1 MADNSMTRRN
11 DLRARVRSRRLLCGA
26 SLAAVLACAPL
37 SAQAEDRYWDANGT
51 GVGSGGTGTWNL
63 GNLNWSPNGDGVSGP
78 FVEPWVNGDLDDAIF
93 GGTAGT
99 VTVGVPVTVGN
110 ITFSSAGYVLS
121 GSTIT
126 LGGADSTITTLSG
139 NSQIDSILAGANGLI
154 KAGNGALI
162 LNGANGFSGDIN
174 INAGSLYAAADSAL
188 GAAGN
193 NIFTAAASNVRL
205 SIGGAGTARTVTIGN
220 GGNLIL
226 EGSGAG
232 SALIAG
238 NGSVSVAASGVT
250 MSNDASTY
258 TGRTV
263 FSGCNGVC
271 SVRFTSIGD
280 LGQASSLGAPVTVED
295 GTIVFNQQS
304 QYSDS
309 VIYLGDGDSSNRNW
323 DINGNGAQIRNQGAG
338 TLELTGNI
346 DISAGG
352 SFNAESADIRLLGV
366 LSGGA
371 YGFNA
376 LAERSIELGDAN
388 SFTGQATL
396 AGEIRLGKLADIGSE
411 SSLGAGTTIG
421 LSNGTLSYTGAGDA
435 SNREW
440 LINGA
445 ANIIRND
452 GAGAL
457 DLSGALVFNAGN
469 PNPDTLT
476 FGGSF
481 AGTSFFSGAMS
492 GNGNIVADSA
502 GTWVLGG
509 ANVQR
514 GTVTVNGG
522 TLRAGVA
529 GAFGNA
535 TGFIVNGGTLDLGG
549 YDLVAPSLT
558 GTGGTVALG
567 SANLIV
573 DTVTDDIF
581 SGIITGTGGLTK
593 AGKGFLTL
601 RGANSYT
608 GATTVNGG
616 LLVLDFLGGPA
627 TNIISS
633 ASTLNMAGGSL
644 TVFGDAG
651 ESNIQTFNGL
661 NILAGNN
668 RVGAQAS
675 STGSVTI
682 NFGAI
687 NRSGGLVDF
696 ALPVTGNFTTSNASL
711 GGWATVNGTDYAKV
725 VGGNIVA
732 FTDAD
737 YTDQDDASLWADGQY
752 ISDSDGDTESFFGTV
767 ASDVQ
772 LAGLQFT
779 TFDPTTTVTID
790 PTATLG
796 IDGTIIVATSVGG
809 NSQTITGG
817 SLTGGSGSSTLG
829 VQQNSSGTFTIEST
843 IVDNGGATS
852 FAKAG
857 SGTVRLTGVNSYSG
871 GTTLSGGRL
880 EVASIAD
887 GGVNSSIGAS
897 SADAANLVLESG
909 TFSYIGG
916 VDAVSNR
923 GMTLV
928 DGGAERTIEIA
939 TGRTVEFSGLVTSP
953 DEAGFTKAGAG
964 MLTLANAA
972 NDYVGVTT
980 VAGGTLAVN
989 TLADGGTASGI
1000 GAASNASENLVLTT
1014 GGQLRYTGATVATDR
1029 GFTLAGGNGRID
1041 VAQAGTTLTIRGV
1054 ATGAGYFLKDG
1065 AGTLV
1070 LDGTNTMT
1078 GDTIVTAGTL
1088 RAGSTRAFGF
1098 GGRYMTVNTGA
1109 TLDLGGYDI
1118 YVAAIIGGGLVDLGG
1133 QTLTTAGGPGVFTGR
1148 ITGTGGFTRGG
1159 GSYTQTIG
1167 GCNNDYTG
1175 VTTISSG
1182 LAIDCIANGGQ
1193 ASAIGASSAAASNL
1207 VLAGGTLAYTGAS
1220 ASTDRGFALTGNGA
1234 INVVDPGTVLEF
1246 AGNVTGG
1253 GQLAKTGAGTLL
1265 LSGTNSST
1273 GSLRIIN
1280 GTVRAGSTTALGSG
1294 PLSLDN
1300 TAGVLL
1306 DLNGY
1311 NNNALYLIGGGA
1323 LGGNIVLGGATL
1335 TINSGGSA
1343 AAVYGGTISG
1353 SGGLVKNGG
1362 SYQELSGCA
1371 SSYDG
1376 ATVINAGTL
1385 GVACLEDGGANSSIG
1400 ASSGAASNLVI
1411 NGGALRYVGTGGTT
1425 NRQFTL
1431 GASTTSKLHASG
1443 TGAIAFTH
1451 AGPLTFASANTAQTL
1466 TLGGTNTGDNV
1477 LAAQITN
1484 NGSGITRLTKTDA
1497 GTWVLTNAGSTY
1509 TGVTTISGGVLGV
1522 DKLADGGLAS
1532 SIGASSA
1539 AASNLVIGNGST
1551 LRYTGA
1557 GDTTNRLFTLSQ
1569 GVTFIESS
1577 GTGAIVFTDT
1587 GPVTLAN
1594 NNQARTIALGGT
1606 NTGNNTLAGSI
1617 GNAGSGVTTL
1627 AKNDSGTWV
1636 LTGNHSYTG
1645 STNINGGTLFV
1656 GGGGTTGSIASA
1668 LVNNF
1673 GTLGFHRS
1681 DLLAYGGQI
1690 VGTGALRQA
1699 GTGTTVL
1706 TGNNSYTGGTTID
1719 AGTLQLGDGGTSG
1732 SIVGDVA
1739 NDGVLVFDRSD
1750 LVNFSGIISGN
1761 GAVRQIGSGTTVL
1774 TGTNS
1779 YAGGTSILG
1788 GTLQVSADANLG
1800 AAAGGLTFSGGTL
1813 RTTASFA
1820 SARNA
1825 SLTGAGTISTD
1836 AGTTFSLDGLISGT
1850 GGLAKSGAGI
1860 LTLSGNNSY
1869 AGATNVNAGTLRIN
1883 GDQSAATGLVTV
1895 ASGATLGGAG
1905 TIGGSVN
1912 VLNGG
1917 ILAPG
1922 NSPGTLNIDG
1932 NLSLAGG
1939 SVLNFE
1945 FGEAGVAGGALND
1958 LINVGGDLTLDGT
1971 INVTSSSG
1979 GYFGGGIYRVFNY
1992 AGTLTDNGL
2001 ALGSMPAGSDVTV
2014 QTSVAGQVNLIN
2026 SEGLALSFWDGG
2038 FGPKFDDVVSGGSGN
2053 WHLGGADNNWTG
2065 ADGSINA
2072 AYADGTFAIFAGAP
2086 GTVTVDNGGGAVTTT
2101 GMQFATD
2108 GYLIDGGPLTLVGPE
2123 SIVRVGDGTAAGAG
2137 YVATVTANLAGASQL
2152 VKTDGGTLV
2161 LVGANSYTGGTR
2173 VEGGTLRVSSDG
2185 NLGAVAGGLSL
2196 NGGTLNTT
2204 TTMTSDRAVTLT
2216 GVGTLQTDAFTTL
2229 TLSGA
2234 IAGGGTLAKSGGG
2247 TLVLTG
2253 DAVHS
2258 GGTTIAAG
2266 GRLQLGN
2273 GGTTGSIVGDIV
2285 NDGVLTFNRSDNFGF
2300 AGAISGAG
2308 TLIKQA
2314 AGGVTLT
2321 GSSSYAGATS
2331 ILGGS
2336 LLLQAGGQINGTSV
2350 VTVNGGGEMIVDGA
2364 GSRLAAGPGQ
2374 SIIGQSGSSGATLIV
2389 RDGGAASF
2397 GQFDVANGVNTTGTV
2412 TVTGAGSL
2420 LSHSGNAFLGRFGTA
2435 TLNITDGGRVESNGP
2450 IVFVGGQPTMSQGL
2464 VTVTGAG
2471 SNWTV
2476 ADRLDARRGTITV
2489 ADGGVITAGSA
2500 VIGFNSGV
2508 GINNPSADLIVTGA
2522 GSRFETIGGLA
2533 ITNSSTNGDRGSIT
2547 IGDGG
2552 VVRVG
2557 SGTLA
2562 MGPGNATLYIG
2573 DFNSLPA
2580 GTRAGILDAAE
2591 LTFADA
2597 SNAVNFNHIDT
2608 DYVFATRMSGAGEVY
2623 SSRGTTILTADN
2635 AYSGQTHINGGMI
2648 IVNGDQS
2655 AATGRV
2661 NVMAGGAL
2669 GGRGVIGGS
2678 VDGFGRIA
2686 PGDLGAAPGTLTING
2701 DLLTNFVT
2709 NFDYNFG
2716 QANVVGGAF
2725 NDLIEVGGD
2734 LTLDGTLNVT
2744 VTAGGSFD
2752 PGVYRVINYGGTLTN
2767 NGLDVDPA
2775 YFVQTS
2781 VANQVNL
2788 VNTTGLTMRFWDGVA
2803 GAKNDGVI
2811 TGGDGLWQNSSGND
2825 NWSEVDGSA
2834 NAPFTNDAFA
2844 VFSGLGDTVTVDDS
2858 LGVIAAS
2865 GMQFASDGYVVGGDA
2880 IVLSGAQSVIRV
2892 GDGTAVGAGYTATID
2907 SAIAGASQ
2915 LVKTDLGTL
2924 VLGGVNSYSGG
2935 TAINRGTLQISADA
2949 NLGDVAGG
2957 LSFDGG
2963 TLNTT
2968 ADIMSD
2974 RAVALVGTAGFLTDA
2989 GTTLTMNGAFSGA
3002 GSLVKTG
3009 AGAMILRGSS
3019 GFDGNVAVD
3028 GGRLSITDGGS
3039 VSNYRG
3045 FIGSS
3050 AGQTG
3055 EIIVSGPGSTWTNT
3069 NHIYVGDSGTGTL
3082 TIENGATVS
3091 NVDGSIGLNAGGTG
3105 IVTVSGAGSTWT
3117 SSGNLRV
3124 GVGGEGTL
3132 TVDAGAQV
3140 VNLLGSF
3147 GIGQDS
3153 GSRGSV
3159 IASGADSA
3167 ITARAMFVG
3176 NAGNGELTIANG
3188 ADVSSDFSYIGDIA
3202 GGRGTINIGAAAGQG
3217 PAAAGTLTT
3226 PALTFGDG
3234 DGALVFNHTDT
3245 DYLFSAGLGSQGA
3258 GTHTIEHLAGTT
3270 LLSGDGSGFAGT
3282 TTVSGGTLL
3291 VGDQS
3296 GAGSL
3301 GGAVNVALGG
3311 TLGGAG
3317 TIGGDVAIA
3326 NGGALAAGV
3335 NGAGTLTINGGLSLA
3350 GGAALNFEFGA
3361 ADVAGGALN
3370 DLVNVGGDL
3379 VLDGTINVSASAGG
3393 TFGPGLYRVF
3403 NYGGAL
3409 TDNGLELGAIAGG
3422 TADILV
3428 QTSVAGQV
3436 NLVSTQGLTLG
3447 FWDGLIGPK
3456 NNGQLD
3462 GGDGVWRLG
3471 GGSNNWTDANGA
3483 VNADYAQDSF
3493 AVFAGTAG
3501 TVAIDDVGGD
3511 VLASGMQFASDGY
3524 VVTGDALTLTGAQ
3537 ATVQV
3542 GDSSTAGANYT
3553 ATIAAELT
3561 GTAGLLKTDAG
3572 TLVLTGA
3579 NSYTGGTTI
3588 SDGTLQ
3594 IGSGGT
3600 NGSIVG
3606 DIVNDGT
3613 LVVDRAGTYLLDGAI
3628 SGTGLLAKRG
3638 SGLLELTGAN
3648 SHAGGTLVDGGTVR
3662 VSSDASLGDAA
3673 GTLSLQGGI
3682 LQAGASF
3689 TSARSI
3695 AVGSGDANS
3704 IDVQGFDVTLTG
3716 SISDGPGNQA
3726 GNFLNKRGTGTLTL
3740 SGVNT
3745 YTNRTVVQGG
3755 TLALAGAGTLGA
3767 RDLNLFADTVF
3778 DVSQSDGNARLNQ
3791 FVGDASSIIALGG
3804 TNITLGSG
3812 SSISRW
3818 AGTITDGGIGG
3829 GTGGSVEIV
3838 GAFGAVRFQ
3847 NANSYTGGT
3856 VISSGKLALDDNG
3869 ALYAGGAVTVN
3880 AGAELDIAGLTGAG
3894 TTIGDLSGAGSVVLG
3909 DKALTFGTANDT
3921 VLAGPISG
3929 SGGAL
3934 VKQGT
3939 GIFTLGG
3946 ANGYT
3951 GATDVL
3957 AGTLLVNGDQSAATG
3972 LTSIASGATLGGFG
3986 IIGGDVTIADG
3997 ATLAPGAGGPGALT
4011 INGNLALASGAT
4023 LDFEFGQANNPG
4035 GLLNDVV
4042 NVGGDLTLDGTLDV
4056 AVPAGGA
4063 FDIGLYR
4070 IANYAGSLTD
4080 NGLALGTLPAGADV
4094 AVQTSIAGEVNLVNT
4109 GSATLNFWDGAAGP
4123 KFDNAVNGG
4132 DGVWQ
4137 NSLGNDNWADI
4148 GGAVNAGYDDGA
4160 FAIFSGAAGS
4170 VTIDNSLGA
4179 VSASG
4184 MQFAAGGYVI
4194 TGDALTLDGAQT
4206 VIRVGDGTAP
4216 GAAYV
4221 ATIDAELT
4229 GAAELV
4235 KTDAGTLVLTGA
4247 NSYAGGTSI
4256 NGGTLQV
4263 GGDANLGAAAGGLR
4277 FDGGTLQTTASFT
4290 SSRGVELLGTGGF
4303 RTDAGTMLTL
4313 SGALSGAG
4321 SFAKSGAGTLVLDGG
4336 GTFGGATVAAG
4347 TMLVEGNYAATAG
4360 TTNVLA
4366 DATLGGTGTI
4376 GGNVALG
4383 NGAILAPGAGAPGTL
4398 TIGGNLSLSATSQ
4411 LDFEFGEADVAGGA
4425 LNDLVNV
4432 GGDLVLDGVLNVGVP
4447 AGGAFD
4453 VGVYRMFNYGGALI
4467 DNGVTFGT
4475 MPAGA
4480 NAQVQTS
4487 IAGQVNL
4494 VNSEGLA
4501 LNFWDGAAGPKNNGA
4516 INGGDGVWQSGLG
4529 NDNWTGEDGAV
4540 NAAYSD
4546 GAFAIFGGR
4555 GGAVTVDDSLGTVS
4569 VVGMQFAADGYVIG
4583 GDGITLDEATATIRV
4598 GDGSTAGAG
4607 FTATID
4613 SALGGA
4619 AQLVKSDSGTLV
4631 LGGTNSY
4638 TGGTLIAGGTL
4649 RISSDAN
4656 LGAAGGDITL
4666 DGGTLETSATLTSA
4680 RDIEIASAGTISTA
4694 ADTVFTSDGLFSG
4707 VGALTKNGAGTLLL
4721 TANSSGFGGSTTVAG
4736 GTLAVQGDLGGAVI
4750 VNSAGRLEG
4759 TGRVGSLANAGVVAP
4774 GGSIGSLT
4782 VAGDYIGT
4790 GGVLEIEAELG
4801 GDSSLADRLIVG
4813 GATSGTTRVTVTNR
4827 GGLGAQT
4834 VEGIKIIDVVGASNG
4849 NFALDGDY
4857 LFDGEQAV
4865 IAGAYGY
4872 RLYKNGIATPQDG
4885 DWYLRSALLDGPNEP
4900 QGPLYQPGVPLYE
4913 NYGQVLQSLGNLPT
4927 LQERVGNRQWA
4938 RSDDGAN
4945 TGIWGRMESTRARP
4959 QARVSTA
4966 ATDANI
4972 DSWKMQIG
4980 VDRTLSET
4988 GDGTLVAGITGHY
5001 GESNASVRSIF
5012 GDGGIEAKAYGA
5024 GATATW
5030 YHRDGFYADAQ
5041 AQFTWFD
5048 GRLQSSVLGTLV
5060 DGNDGTGKA
5069 FSLEL
5074 GKRAVVGNG
5083 LTVTPQIQMSYQDAN
5098 FDSFTDPSGARV
5110 SSSGGDSLRSR
5121 WGISLD
5127 HQKTWQADGTMR
5139 RSHLYGLVNLS
5150 YEWLDGTAADVSG
5163 TAIRNANDRLRGE
5176 LALGGS
5182 LALNDRVTI
5191 YTQASASSSFR
5202 DFGDDY
5208 SVKAT
5213 AGVRV
5218 AF

>member
-11 DLRARVRSRRLLCGA
+11 DRSARARSRRLLCGA

-121 GSTIT
+121 GGTIT
-126 LGGADSTITTLSG
+126 LGGADSTITAAAG
-139 NSQIDSILAGANGLI
+139 NSQIDSILAGANGLV
-154 KAGNGALI
+154 KAGNGGLI
-162 LNGANGFSGDIN
+162 LNGVNSFTGDIN
-174 INAGSLYAAADSAL
+174 IAAGSIYAASDAAL

-193 NIFTAAASNVRL
+193 NIFTAGGISTRL
-205 SIGGAGTARTVTIGN
+205 SIGGAGTARTVTIGD

-232 SALIAG
+232 SALITG

-280 LGQASSLGAPVTVED
+280 LNEASSLGAPVTVED
-295 GTIVFNQQS
+295 GTIVFNQSS

-309 VIYLGDGDSSNRNW
+309 VIYLGNGDSSNRNW
-323 DINGNGAQIRNQGAG
+323 DINGGGAQIRNQGTG
-338 TLELTGNI
+338 TLEITGNV
-346 DISAGG
+346 DISVGG
-352 SFNAESADIRLLGV
+352 SFNAETADIHLLGV

-376 LAERSIELGDAN
+376 LAGRTIELGDAN

-396 AGEIRLGKLADIGSE
+396 AGDIRLGKLADIGSE
-411 SSLGAGTTIG
+411 SSLGAGTTIALG
-421 LSNGTLSYTGAGDA
+421 NGTLGYTGAGDA

-452 GAGAL
+452 GTGAL
-457 DLSGALVFNAGN
+457 DLSGALAFNAAN

-476 FGGSF
+476 LGGSF
-481 AGTSFFSGAMS
+481 AGENNFSGTIS
-492 GNGNIVADSA
+492 GAGNLIGDGV

-509 ANVQR
+509 NNNFVGTITANA
-514 GTVTVNGG
+514 G
-522 TLRAGVA
+522 TLKAGSA
-529 GAFGNA
+529 SAFGAA
-535 TGFIVNGGTLDLGG
+535 TRFIVNGGTLDLGG

-567 SANLIV
+567 SANLTV
-573 DTVTDDIF
+573 DTATDDIF

-627 TNIISS
+627 ANIISS
-633 ASTLNMAGGSL
+633 ASTLNMAGGRL

-668 RVGAQAS
+668 RIGAQAS
-675 STGSVTI
+675 ATGSVTI

-687 NRSGGLVDF
+687 NRSGGLIDF
-696 ALPVTGNFTTSNASL
+696 ALPVTGNFTTSNTSL

-752 ISDSDGDTESFFGTV
+752 ISDSDGDAESFFETV
-767 ASDVQ
+767 ANDVQ

-790 PTATLG
+790 PAATLG

-817 SLTGGSGSSTLG
+817 SLTGGSGGSTLG

-857 SGTVRLTGVNSYSG
+857 SGTVRLTGANSYSG

-880 EVASIAD
+880 EVTSIAD

-909 TFSYIGG
+909 TLAYIGG
-916 VDAVSNR
+916 ADAVSNR
-923 GMTLV
+923 GLTLV

-980 VAGGTLAVN
+980 VAGGTLSVN
-989 TLADGGTASGI
+989 TLADGGVASGI

-1014 GGQLRYTGATVATDR
+1014 GGQLRYTGGTVATDR

-1041 VAQAGTTLTIRGV
+1041 VAQAGTTLTISGV
-1054 ATGAGYFLKDG
+1054 ATGGGYFLKDG

-1070 LDGTNTMT
+1070 LSGTNTMT
-1078 GDTIVTAGTL
+1078 ADTVVTAGTL
-1088 RAGSTRAFGF
+1088 RAGSERAFGF

-1109 TLDLGGYDI
+1109 TLDLGGHDI
-1118 YVAAIIGGGLVDLGG
+1118 YVAAIIGNGLVDLGG

-1159 GSYTQTIG
+1159 GSYTQTIS

-1193 ASAIGASSAAASNL
+1193 ASAIGASSSASSNL
-1207 VLAGGTLAYTGAS
+1207 VFAGGTLAYTGAS

-1234 INVVDPGTVLEF
+1234 INVVETDTVLEF
-1246 AGNVTGG
+1246 SGIVTGG

-1273 GSLRIIN
+1273 GTLRIIN
-1280 GTVRAGSTTALGSG
+1280 GTVRAGSGTALGTG
-1294 PLSLDN
+1294 PIRLDD

-1306 DLNGY
+1306 DLGGY
-1311 NNNALYLIGGGA
+1311 DNDVRYLIGGGT
-1323 LGGNIVLGGATL
+1323 LGGDISLGGATL
-1335 TINSGGSA
+1335 AISTGGSA
-1343 AAVYGGTISG
+1343 SAIYGGAISG
-1353 SGGLVKNGG
+1353 SGGLVMNGG

-1371 SSYDG
+1371 SSYSG
-1376 ATVINAGTL
+1376 TTVINAGTL
-1385 GVACLEDGGANSSIG
+1385 AVACLEDGGANSSIG
-1400 ASSGAASNLVI
+1400 ASSSAAENLVI
-1411 NGGALRYVGTGGTT
+1411 NGGRLRYVGTGGST

-1431 GASTTSKLHASG
+1431 GASTASRLESWG
-1443 TGAIAFTH
+1443 TGAIEFTH

-1466 TLGGTNTGDNV
+1466 TLGGINTGDNI

-1484 NGSGITRLTKTDA
+1484 NGTGVTRLTKTDA
-1497 GTWVLTNAGSTY
+1497 GTWILTNPDSNY

-1539 AASNLVIGNGST
+1539 AASNLIIGNGST

-1557 GDTTNRLFTLSQ
+1557 GDTTNRLFTLSL

-1606 NTGNNTLAGSI
+1606 NTGDNTLAGSI
-1617 GNAGSGVTTL
+1617 GNAGTGVTTL

-1645 STNINGGTLFV
+1645 STNVNGGTLFI
-1656 GGGGTTGSIASA
+1656 GGGGTTGSITSA

-1673 GTLGFHRS
+1673 GTLGFNRS
-1681 DLLAYGGQI
+1681 DLLSFDGQI
-1690 VGTGALRQA
+1690 VGTGSVRQA

-1706 TGNNSYTGGTTID
+1706 TGTNLYTGGTAIEN
-1719 AGTLQLGDGGTSG
+1719 GTLQLGDGGASG

-1739 NDGVLVFDRSD
+1739 NDGAFVFNRSD
-1750 LVNFSGIISGN
+1750 LVTFGGLISGS
-1761 GAVRQIGSGTTVL
+1761 GAVEQVGSGTTVL
-1774 TGTNS
+1774 TGVNS

-1820 SARNA
+1820 SARDA
-1825 SLTGAGTISTD
+1825 SLTGAGTILTD
-1836 AGTTFSLDGLISGT
+1836 AGTIFSLGGVISGA
-1850 GGLAKSGAGI
+1850 GGLTKTGAGI
-1860 LTLSGNNSY
+1860 LTLSGDNSY
-1869 AGATNVNAGTLRIN
+1869 AGATNVNAGTLRVN

-1895 ASGATLGGAG
+1895 ASGATLAGSG

-1932 NLSLAGG
+1932 DLALAGG

-1958 LINVGGDLTLDGT
+1958 LVNVGGDLTLDGT
-1971 INVTSSSG
+1971 INVTSASG

-1992 AGTLTDNGL
+1992 AGALTDNGL
-2001 ALGSMPAGSDVTV
+2001 ELGSMPVGSDVTV

-2026 SEGLALSFWDGG
+2026 SDGLSLSFWDGG
-2038 FGPKFDDVVSGGSGN
+2038 TGPKFNDLVDGGDGN

-2065 ADGSINA
+2065 ADGAINA
-2072 AYADGTFAIFAGAP
+2072 AYADGTFAVFAGAP
-2086 GTVTVDNGGGAVTTT
+2086 GTVAVDNSDGAVTAT
-2101 GMQFATD
+2101 GMQFAADAYRITGD
-2108 GYLIDGGPLTLVGPE
+2108 DLTLIGPQAV
-2123 SIVRVGDGTAAGAG
+2123 IRVGDGTGAG
-2137 YVATVTANLAGASQL
+2137 YTATIDANLTGAAQL
-2152 VKTDGGTLV
+2152 VKTDAGKLVLNGFNTYSGGTAINGGTLEI
-2161 LVGANSYTGGTR
+2161 A
-2173 VEGGTLRVSSDG
+2173 SDL
-2185 NLGAVAGGLSL
+2185 NLGDAAGGLSF
-2196 NGGTLNTT
+2196 NGGTLAITA
-2204 TTMTSDRAVTLT
+2204 TMTTNRDITMEGAGLIANVAGATVTLGGDITGAGSLSIVTPTSVTLT
-2216 GVGTLQTDAFTTL
+2216 GDAT
-2229 TLSGA
+2229 
-2234 IAGGGTLAKSGGG
+2234 
-2247 TLVLTG
+2247 
-2253 DAVHS
+2253 HS
-2258 GGTTIAAG
+2258 GGTTVGGAG
-2266 GRLQLGN
+2266 SLVIGN
-2273 GGTTGSIVGDIV
+2273 GGTTGSIAGDIV
-2285 NDGVLTFNRSDNFGF
+2285 NNAALIFNRSDALTY
-2300 AGAISGAG
+2300 AGAVSGTGALTKQGAG
-2308 TLIKQA
+2308 VL
-2314 AGGVTLT
+2314 TLT
-2321 GSSSYAGATS
+2321 GDSSYTGATTIS
-2331 ILGGS
+2331 AGTMQ
-2336 LLLQAGGQINGTSV
+2336 LQAGGEIVGTSGLN
-2350 VTVNGGGEMIVDGA
+2350 VNGGGRMIVDGA
-2364 GSRLAAGPGQ
+2364 GSRIVTGAGTS
-2374 SIIGQSGSSGATLIV
+2374 SIGTSSNNTGTLIV
-2389 RDGGAASF
+2389 RNGGTAAF
-2397 GQFDVANGVNTTGTV
+2397 GQLNAGTGLNAQGFI

-2420 LSHSGNAFLGRFGTA
+2420 LTHSGAGSFGQFGTA
-2435 TLNITDGGRVESNGP
+2435 NIAIADGGRMESNGTSTL
-2450 IVFVGGQPTMSQGL
+2450 VGGQPASGVATVM
-2464 VTVTGAG
+2464 VTGAG
-2471 SNWTV
+2471 SEWAV
-2476 ADRLDARRGTITV
+2476 ANALNARLGTITV
-2489 ADGGVITAGSA
+2489 ADGGVITAGSST
-2500 VIGFNSGV
+2500 IGFNGLI
-2508 GINNPSADLIVTGA
+2508 GPRTPSADLIVTGA
-2522 GSRFETIGGLA
+2522 GSRFETTGDLA
-2533 ITNSSTNGDRGSIT
+2533 ITNADTNSDRGSIT
-2547 IGDGG
+2547 IADGG
-2552 VVRVG
+2552 LVRVG
-2557 SGTLA
+2557 GGTLA
-2562 MGPGNATLYIG
+2562 MGPGDATLNIG
-2573 DFNSLPA
+2573 GASAVPD
-2580 GTRAGILDAAE
+2580 TAGILDAANIS
-2591 LTFADA
+2591 FAA
-2597 SNAVNFNHIDT
+2597 AANRVNFNHVDT
-2608 DYVFATRMSGAGEVY
+2608 DYVFGTAMSGAG
-2623 SSRGTTILTADN
+2623 SISHNGTGITILTADN
-2635 AYSGQTHINGGMI
+2635 AYTGATSINNGTLL
-2648 IVNGDQS
+2648 VNGDQS
-2655 AATGRV
+2655 AATGATIV
-2661 NVMAGGAL
+2661 AVGGTL
-2669 GGRGVIGGS
+2669 GGRGTIGGNVFVS
-2678 VDGFGRIA
+2678 GRVG

-2701 DLLTNFVT
+2701 NLVLGFGSNL
-2709 NFDYNFG
+2709 DYSFG

-2725 NDLIEVGGD
+2725 NDLIEVGGN
-2734 LTLDGTLNVT
+2734 LTIEGTLNVAET
-2744 VTAGGSFD
+2744 PGGSFD
-2752 PGVYRVINYGGTLTN
+2752 PGVYRVINYGGTLTD
-2767 NGLDVDPA
+2767 NGLSVDPA
-2775 YFVQTS
+2775 YFLQTS

-2788 VNTTGLTMRFWDGVA
+2788 VNTTGLTMRFWDGAA
-2803 GAKNDGVI
+2803 GGKNDGVI
-2811 TGGDGLWQNSSGND
+2811 TGGDGLWQNSGGND
-2825 NWSEVDGSA
+2825 NWTEYDGSA
-2834 NAPFTNDAFA
+2834 NAPFTDDAFA
-2844 VFSGLGDTVTVDDS
+2844 VFSGLGGTVSVDGS
-2858 LGVIAAS
+2858 LGAITAS
-2865 GMQFASDGYVVGGDA
+2865 GMQFASDGYLISGDDVA
-2880 IVLSGAQSVIRV
+2880 LVAPESIIRV
-2892 GDGTAVGAGYTATID
+2892 GDGTAAGAAHTATIATNLTGVGD
-2907 SAIAGASQ
+2907 F
-2915 LVKTDLGTL
+2915 LKTDLGTL
-2924 VLGGVNSYSGG
+2924 VLTGASG
-2935 TAINRGTLQISADA
+2935 IV
-2949 NLGDVAGG
+2949 GDVYVRDGELRLA
-2957 LSFDGG
+2957 DGG
-2963 TLNTT
+2963 TLTSANGF
-2968 ADIMSD
+2968 
-2974 RAVALVGTAGFLTDA
+2974 VGPDA
-2989 GTTLTMNGAFSGA
+2989 GNA
-3002 GSLVKTG
+3002 GVVTVTG
-3009 AGAMILRGSS
+3009 S
-3019 GFDGNVAVD
+3019 D
-3028 GGRLSITDGGS
+3028 GGGNASTWTVGDLTVGYGGTGTLNITDGGHV
-3039 VSNYRG
+3039 VSTG
-3045 FIGSS
+3045 GVIGLDSGGVGEVLVTGPGSS
-3050 AGQTG
+3050 WENSGRISVGLFGSGTLRIEDGATVSSNDGVVGGSGQG
-3055 EIIVSGPGSTWTNT
+3055 DIIVSGPGSAWTNAAQLNIGSFGAGT
-3069 NHIYVGDSGTGTL
+3069 MRIEDGASVTSNQGYIGANADGSVTVTGAGSNWLVTDFNMTVGNVGAGAL
-3082 TIENGATVS
+3082 TIE
-3091 NVDGSIGLNAGGTG
+3091 DGGRVRAEGGFALGVAGGSNG
-3105 IVTVSGAGSTWT
+3105 TVILLGTP
-3117 SSGNLRV
+3117 GNR
-3124 GVGGEGTL
+3124 GTL
-3132 TVDAGAQV
+3132 ETGQ
-3140 VNLLGSF
+3140 
-3147 GIGQDS
+3147 IG
-3153 GSRGSV
+3153 
-3159 IASGADSA
+3159 
-3167 ITARAMFVG
+3167 
-3176 NAGNGELTIANG
+3176 
-3188 ADVSSDFSYIGDIA
+3188 
-3202 GGRGTINIGAAAGQG
+3202 
-3217 PAAAGTLTT
+3217 
-3226 PALTFGDG
+3226 
-3234 DGALVFNHTDT
+3234 
-3245 DYLFSAGLGSQGA
+3245 AGLGTVAFTMDGGVLRATQDAADFFTGFGARDITLGANGGFIDTDGHDIGISPSFAGA
-3258 GTHTIEHLAGTT
+3258 GGLTKEGAGILT
-3270 LLSGDGSGFAGT
+3270 LTGASSYAGAT
-3282 TTVSGGTLL
+3282 LVNAGTLL
-3291 VGDQS
+3291 VSGDQS
-3296 GAGSL
+3296 AATGLTTVFSGA
-3301 GGAVNVALGG
+3301 
-3311 TLGGAG
+3311 TLGGNG
-3317 TIGGDVAIA
+3317 IIGGNVDVRDGAILA
-3326 NGGALAAGV
+3326 PGESAGA
-3335 NGAGTLTINGGLSLA
+3335 LTINGNLSLA
-3350 GGAALNFEFGA
+3350 GGSILAYEFGQA
-3361 ADVAGGALN
+3361 NVVGGALN
-3370 DLVNVGGDL
+3370 DLVEVGGDL
-3379 VLDGTINVSASAGG
+3379 TLDGTIDVSTAAGG
-3393 TFGPGLYRVF
+3393 TFGPGIYRVF

-3409 TDNGLELGAIAGG
+3409 TDNGLDLGTIPGG
-3422 TADILV
+3422 TTGILV
-3428 QTSVAGQV
+3428 QTAVAGQV
-3436 NLVSTQGLTLG
+3436 NLVNTQGLTLS
-3447 FWDGLIGPK
+3447 FWDGLAGPK
-3456 NNGQLD
+3456 NNDLLD
-3462 GGDGVWRLG
+3462 GGDGVWRVG
-3471 GGSNNWTDANGA
+3471 GGANNWTDANGA
-3483 VNADYAQDSF
+3483 INADYAQDSF

-3501 TVAIDDVGGD
+3501 TVTIDNSGGD

-3524 VVTGDALTLTGAQ
+3524 VLTGDALTLTGAQ
-3537 ATVQV
+3537 ATIQV
-3542 GDSSTAGANYT
+3542 GDSSTAGADYT
-3553 ATIAAELT
+3553 ATIGADLT
-3561 GTAGLLKTDAG
+3561 GTAMLVKTDAG
-3572 TLVLTGA
+3572 TLVLTGT
-3579 NSYTGGTTI
+3579 NSYSGGTTI

-3594 IGSGGT
+3594 IGDRGFT
-3600 NGSIVG
+3600 GSLVG
-3606 DIVNDGT
+3606 DIVNDGV
-3613 LVVDRAGTYLLDGAI
+3613 LIVDRLDPYTLDGRISGSGSLVSNAPVLTLTGTNSYAGGTTVNDGTIAI
-3628 SGTGLLAKRG
+3628 SSDANLGDADGTLALRGGVLRADAGFVSDRTILLGGTNSNGIDVQGSDVTLSGVIADGAGNLAGNFLDKRG
-3638 SGLLELTGAN
+3638 SG
-3648 SHAGGTLVDGGTVR
+3648 TL
-3662 VSSDASLGDAA
+3662 
-3673 GTLSLQGGI
+3673 
-3682 LQAGASF
+3682 
-3689 TSARSI
+3689 
-3695 AVGSGDANS
+3695 
-3704 IDVQGFDVTLTG
+3704 TLTG
-3716 SISDGPGNQA
+3716 TNSYS
-3726 GNFLNKRGTGTLTL
+3726 
-3740 SGVNT
+3740 
-3745 YTNRTVVQGG
+3745 NRTTIVGG
-3755 TLALAGAGTLGA
+3755 TLALAGAGTIGA
-3767 RDLNLFADTVF
+3767 GNLIVGAGTVF
-3778 DVSQSDGNARLNQ
+3778 DISQTDAGARIIQL
-3791 FVGDASSIIALGG
+3791 GGAASGTIALGSK
-3804 TNITLGSG
+3804 TLTLGLSN
-3812 SSISRW
+3812 SFTDW
-3818 AGTITDGGIGG
+3818 AGAITDGGIGG
-3829 GTGGSVEIV
+3829 GTGGSVVI
-3838 GAFGAVRFQ
+3838 AAANGAVRYFG
-3847 NANSYTGGT
+3847 ATSYTGGT
-3856 VISSGKLALDDNG
+3856 TVAAGSFELVGDG
-3869 ALYAGGAVTVN
+3869 ALYSGGAVTVN
-3880 AGAELDIAGLTGAG
+3880 GGALFNIAGITAAG
-3894 TTIGDLSGAGSVVLG
+3894 TTIGDLSGAGSALLG
-3909 DKALTFGTANDT
+3909 GKALTFGTANDT
-3921 VLAGPISG
+3921 VFAGPITG

-3939 GIFTLGG
+3939 GTVTLGG

-3951 GATDVL
+3951 GTTDVL

-3972 LTSIASGATLGGFG
+3972 LTSVASGATLGGFG
-3986 IIGGDVTIADG
+3986 TIGGDVTIADG

-4011 INGNLALASGAT
+4011 INGDLALASGAT

-4035 GLLNDVV
+4035 GPLNDVV
-4042 NVGGDLTLDGTLDV
+4042 NVGGNLTLDGTLDV
-4056 AVPAGGA
+4056 TVPAGGA

-4070 IANYAGSLTD
+4070 ITNYAGSLTD

-4094 AVQTSIAGEVNLVNT
+4094 EVQTSIAGEVNLVNT

-4137 NSLGNDNWADI
+4137 ASVGNDNWADVT
-4148 GGAVNAGYDDGA
+4148 GAVNAGYDDGA
-4160 FAIFSGAAGS
+4160 FAIFSGTAGS

-4184 MQFAAGGYVI
+4184 MQFAADGYAIAGG
-4194 TGDALTLDGAQT
+4194 ALTLDGAQA

-4221 ATIDAELT
+4221 ATIEAELI
-4229 GAAELV
+4229 GATELV
-4235 KTDAGTLVLTGA
+4235 KTDAGTLVLSGA

-4277 FDGGTLQTTASFT
+4277 LGGGTLQTTASFT

-4303 RTDAGTMLTL
+4303 RTDAATTLTL
-4313 SGALSGAG
+4313 AGALSGTG
-4321 SFAKSGAGTLVLDGG
+4321 SFTKSGAGTLVLGGG

-4347 TMLVEGNYAATAG
+4347 TLFVNGTYAATTG
-4360 TTNVLA
+4360 STNVLA
-4366 DATLGGTGTI
+4366 GATLGGTGTI
-4376 GGNVALG
+4376 GGDVALG

-4411 LDFEFGEADVAGGA
+4411 LDFEFGEANVAGGA

-4453 VGVYRMFNYGGALI
+4453 VGVYRMFNYGGALT
-4467 DNGVTFGT
+4467 DNGVTLGT
-4475 MPAGA
+4475 MPAGS

-4494 VNSEGLA
+4494 VNAEGLA

-4516 INGGDGVWQSGLG
+4516 INGGDGVWQNGLG

-4540 NAAYSD
+4540 NAAYAD
-4546 GAFAIFGGR
+4546 GAFAIFGGT
-4555 GGAVTVDDSLGTVS
+4555 GGTVTVDDSLGTVA
-4569 VVGMQFAADGYVIG
+4569 VTGMQFAADGYEIG
-4583 GDGITLDEATATIRV
+4583 GDGITLDDATATVRV

-4607 FTATID
+4607 FTATIN
-4613 SALGGA
+4613 SVLSGA
-4619 AQLVKSDSGTLV
+4619 AQLVKSDAGTLV

-4649 RISSDAN
+4649 RIASDAN
-4656 LGAAGGDITL
+4656 LGAAGGDVTL
-4666 DGGTLETSATLTSA
+4666 DGGALEISADVASA
-4680 RDIEIASAGTISTA
+4680 RDIIVASEGTIATA
-4694 ADTVFTSDGLFSG
+4694 ADTLFTYDGLFSG
-4707 VGALTKNGAGTLLL
+4707 GGVLTKAGAGILLVTADNSGFAGSTAVTAGTL
-4721 TANSSGFGGSTTVAG
+4721 T
-4736 GTLAVQGDLGGAVI
+4736 VQGSLGGAVD
-4750 VNSAGRLEG
+4750 VAASGRLDG
-4759 TGRVGSLANAGVVAP
+4759 TGRVGSIANAGIVAP
-4774 GGSIGSLT
+4774 GRDAIGSLT
-4782 VAGDYIGT
+4782 VTGDYTGRGGT
-4790 GGVLEIEAELG
+4790 LEIEAALG
-4801 GDSSLADRLIVG
+4801 GDASQADRLIVG
-4813 GATSGTTRVTVTNR
+4813 GATSGSTRVTVVNR

-4834 VEGIKIIDVVGASNG
+4834 IEGIKIIDVAGASNG
-4849 NFALDGDY
+4849 SFTLDGDY

-4913 NYGQVLQSLGNLPT
+4913 NYGQVLQSLNNLPT

-4938 RSDDGAN
+4938 SAADGAS

-4966 ATDANI
+4966 DTDANI
-4972 DSWKMQIG
+4972 DSWKLQVG
-4980 VDRTLSET
+4980 ADRTLSAS
-4988 GDGTLVAGITGHY
+4988 GNGMLVAGITGHY

-5024 GATATW
+5024 GATLTW

-5048 GRLQSSVLGTLV
+5048 GRLRSSVLGTLV

-5083 LTVTPQIQMSYQDAN
+5083 LTVTPQIQMSYQDAG

-5110 SSSGGDSLRSR
+5110 ASSKGDSLKSR

-5127 HQKTWQADGTMR
+5127 HQKTWQTDGTTR

-5150 YEWLDGTAADVSG
+5150 YEWLDGTVADVSG
-5163 TAIRNANDRLRGE
+5163 TAIRNASDRLRGE
-5176 LALGGS
+5176 IALGGS
-5182 LALNDRVTI
+5182 LSLNDRVTI
-5191 YTQASASSSFR
+5191 YTQVSGSSPFR

-5208 SVKAT
+5208 SIKGT